1 MKEKLIQKLEDCALI
16 LDKAQ
21 INETKFQLRLVE
33 IRSDIENLKE
43 DLINPREFAVYWLP
57 NTYEPDCGY
66 HGFDHFSENNGYE
79 AGDIRVVDEL
89 EVSEQVFLDSILVV
103 RTK

>member
-33 IRSDIENLKE
+33 IRSDIAAIRTTVRGKVDIGARLTRGV
-43 DLINPREFAVYWLP
+43 L
-57 NTYEPDCGY
+57 
-66 HGFDHFSENNGYE
+66 
-79 AGDIRVVDEL
+79 AGTV
-89 EVSEQVFLDSILVV
+89 
-103 RTK
+103 